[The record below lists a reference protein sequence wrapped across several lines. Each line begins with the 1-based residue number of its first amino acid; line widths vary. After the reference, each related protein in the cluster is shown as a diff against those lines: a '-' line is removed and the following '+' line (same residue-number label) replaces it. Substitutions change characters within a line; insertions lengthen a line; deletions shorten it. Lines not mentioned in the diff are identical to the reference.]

1 MTAKT
6 ELMLDVYSKRFF
18 VPMGGFELPGSM
30 LNSRRL
36 MLNLPLQS
44 RFTALSAC
52 HRAAGE
58 SYQGT

>member
-1 MTAKT
+1 M
-6 ELMLDVYSKRFF
+6 
-18 VPMGGFELPGSM
+18 
-30 LNSRRL
+30 NSRRL

-58 SYQGT
+58 SYQRT